1 MSRRRAAVDLNFL
14 FINILNGVVYG
25 AFLLL
30 TSLGLSLVFG
40 LGRVVNFA
48 HGALYAMGGYALI
61 AVMHAGGAG
70 YWLALVAAPL
80 LVIPIAIV
88 IERATIDPIRHRPD
102 VDTLLVTF
110 GLSSIIVGAIEYVW
124 GTGTTLLPAPAPFAG
139 TVNVLG
145 NQYPLYRLI
154 AALVSLLVSVGV
166 FATIAFTPV
175 GLRIRAITDDAGM
188 AQALGVN
195 IKRLLTL
202 VFGFA
207 AGLAALA
214 GALAAPI
221 FAIHPEMGMNIL
233 IDSFLVVVLG
243 GLGSLTGSAIG
254 AFFVAL
260 TKSLGGGY
268 FAEWSTAF
276 LFLIVAAALI
286 VRPTGV
292 FGRGRVA

>member
-1 MSRRRAAVDLNFL
+1 MDLNFL
-14 FINILNGVVYG
+14 FVNILNGVVYG
-25 AFLLL
+25 SFLLL

-70 YWLALVAAPL
+70 YWLALAVAPL
-80 LVIPIAIV
+80 LVIPMAMA

-110 GLSSIIVGAIEYVW
+110 GLSSMIVGAIEYVW
-124 GTGTTLLPAPAPFAG
+124 GTGTTLLPPPSPFTG
-139 TVNVLG
+139 TVDVLG
-145 NQYPLYRLI
+145 NQYPLYRLV
-154 AALVSLLVSVGV
+154 AALVSLLVSAGV
-166 FATIAFTPV
+166 FAIIQFTPM
-175 GLRIRAITDDAGM
+175 GLRIRAITDDPGM
-188 AQALGVN
+188 AEALGVN

-214 GALAAPI
+214 GALGSPI

-260 TKSLGGGY
+260 TKSIGGGY

-276 LFLIVAAALI
+276 LFLIVALALI

-292 FGRGRVA
+292 FGQGRVA

>member
-1 MSRRRAAVDLNFL
+1 VDLNFL
-14 FINILNGVVYG
+14 FVNILNGVVYG
-25 AFLLL
+25 SFLLL

-70 YWLALVAAPL
+70 YWLALAVAPL
-80 LVIPIAIV
+80 LVIPMAMA
-88 IERATIDPIRHRPD
+88 IERATINPIRHRPD

-110 GLSSIIVGAIEYVW
+110 GLSSMIVGAIEYVW
-124 GTGTTLLPAPAPFAG
+124 GTGTTLLPAPSPFTG
-139 TVNVLG
+139 TVDVLG
-145 NQYPLYRLI
+145 NQYPLYRLVV
-154 AALVSLLVSVGV
+154 ALVSLLVSAGV
-166 FATIAFTPV
+166 FAIIQFTPM
-175 GLRIRAITDDAGM
+175 GLRIRAITDDPGM
-188 AQALGVN
+188 AEALGVN

-214 GALAAPI
+214 GALGAPI

-260 TKSLGGGY
+260 TKSIGGGY

-276 LFLIVAAALI
+276 LFLIVALALI

-292 FGRGRVA
+292 FGQGRVA

>member
-1 MSRRRAAVDLNFL
+1 VDLNFL
-14 FINILNGVVYG
+14 FVNLLNGVVYG
-25 AFLLL
+25 SFLLL

-61 AVMHAGGAG
+61 AVMHAVGAG

-80 LVIPIAIV
+80 IVIPIAMA

-110 GLSSIIVGAIEYVW
+110 GLSSMIVGAIEYVW
-124 GTGTTLLPAPAPFAG
+124 GTGTTLLPPPSPFAG
-139 TVNVLG
+139 TVDVFG
-145 NQYPLYRLI
+145 NQYPLYRLV
-154 AALVSLLVSVGV
+154 AALVSLLVSAGV
-166 FATIAFTPV
+166 FAAIAFTPI
-175 GLRIRAITDDAGM
+175 GLRIRAITDDPGM
-188 AQALGVN
+188 AEALGVN

-214 GALAAPI
+214 GALGAPI

-243 GLGSLTGSAIG
+243 GLGSLPGSAIG
-254 AFFVAL
+254 AFFVSL
-260 TKSLGGGY
+260 TKSIGGGY

-276 LFLIVAAALI
+276 LFLIVAVALI

-292 FGRGRVA
+292 FGHGRVA

>member
-1 MSRRRAAVDLNFL
+1 VDLNFL
-14 FINILNGVVYG
+14 FVNSLNGVVYG
-25 AFLLL
+25 SFLLL

-70 YWLALVAAPL
+70 YWLALAVAPL
-80 LVIPIAIV
+80 LVIPMAMA
-88 IERATIDPIRHRPD
+88 IERATINPIRHRPD

-110 GLSSIIVGAIEYVW
+110 GLSSMIVGAIEYVW
-124 GTGTTLLPAPAPFAG
+124 GTGTTLLPPPSPFTG
-139 TVNVLG
+139 TVDVLG
-145 NQYPLYRLI
+145 NQYPLYRLV
-154 AALVSLLVSVGV
+154 AAIVSLLVSAGV
-166 FATIAFTPV
+166 FAIIQFTPM
-175 GLRIRAITDDAGM
+175 GLRIRAITDDPGM
-188 AQALGVN
+188 AEALGVN

-214 GALAAPI
+214 GALGAPI

-260 TKSLGGGY
+260 TKSIGGGY

-276 LFLIVAAALI
+276 LFLIVALALI

-292 FGRGRVA
+292 FGQGRVA

>member
-1 MSRRRAAVDLNFL
+1 MDLNFL
-14 FINILNGVVYG
+14 FVNILNGMVYG
-25 AFLLL
+25 SFLLL

-48 HGALYAMGGYALI
+48 HGALYATGGYALI
-61 AVMHAGGAG
+61 AIMHAGGTG
-70 YWLALVAAPL
+70 YWLALLAAPL
-80 LVIPIAIV
+80 VVIPVAMA

-110 GLSSIIVGAIEYVW
+110 GLSSMIVGAIEYVW
-124 GTGTTLLPAPAPFAG
+124 GTGTTLLPPPSPFAG
-139 TVNVLG
+139 TVDVFG
-145 NQYPLYRLI
+145 NQYPLYRLV
-154 AALVSLLVSVGV
+154 AALVSLLVSAGV
-166 FATIAFTPV
+166 FAVVQFTPI

-188 AQALGVN
+188 AEALGVN
-195 IKRLLTL
+195 IKRLLTF

-214 GALAAPI
+214 GALGAPI

-260 TKSLGGGY
+260 TKSIGGGY
-268 FAEWSTAF
+268 FAEWSIAF

>member
-1 MSRRRAAVDLNFL
+1 MDLNFL
-14 FINILNGVVYG
+14 FVNILNGVVYG
-25 AFLLL
+25 SFLLL

-61 AVMHAGGAG
+61 AIMHAGGTG
-70 YWLALVAAPL
+70 YWPALLAAPL
-80 LVIPIAIV
+80 VVIPVAMA
-88 IERATIDPIRHRPD
+88 IERVTIDPIRHRPD

-110 GLSSIIVGAIEYVW
+110 GLSSMIVGAIEYVW
-124 GTGTTLLPAPAPFAG
+124 GTGTTLLPPPSPFAG
-139 TVNVLG
+139 TVDVFG
-145 NQYPLYRLI
+145 NQYPLYRLV
-154 AALVSLLVSVGV
+154 AALVSLLVSAGV
-166 FATIAFTPV
+166 FAVVQFTPI
-175 GLRIRAITDDAGM
+175 GLRIRAITDDTGM
-188 AQALGVN
+188 AEALGVN

-207 AGLAALA
+207 AGLAGLA
-214 GALAAPI
+214 GALGAPI

-260 TKSLGGGY
+260 TKSIGGGY
-268 FAEWSTAF
+268 FAEWSIAF